1 MLPQPSTSL
10 GAVLHPPK
18 LCPVFPTYI
27 VSRESELDRA
37 GSDGVSLPISWAVLP
52 LLTEV
57 LLLSLSVF
65 PTAGLV

>member
-10 GAVLHPPK
+10 GVALHPPR
-18 LCPVFPTYI
+18 LCPIFPTYI

-52 LLTEV
+52 LLKEV